1 MDRLRNACEQRVSA
15 LSTDDYVAVSPYTP
29 LSQAIEA
36 MKDDEGGCVII
47 SDDGRVVGIFTE
59 RDLLNK
65 VLGED
70 VDLESPISAWM
81 QPAVE
86 TLSSEATIGDAVRL
100 MNEKS
105 FRNIPLV
112 KNGEL
117 MGSISVFDIITYL
130 AECYPKETMNL
141 PPLPAGRTYQVW
153 IVTPD
158 APVSAG
164 LLRPGD
170 RGDVHAVFTAPRDV
184 GRVAAVAVTIE
195 PDGGVPAPTGE
206 KYLVGLAN

>member
-1 MDRLRNACEQRVSA
+1 MDRLRNACDQRVSV
-15 LSTDDYVAVSPYTP
+15 LPTDDYVVVSPYTP

-36 MKDDEGGCVII
+36 MKNDEGGCVIV

-70 VDLESPISAWM
+70 VDLESPINNWM

-117 MGSISVFDIITYL
+117 LGSISVFDIITYL

-141 PPLPAGRTYQVW
+141 PPLPAQVMD
-153 IVTPD
+153 T
-158 APVSAG
+158 
-164 LLRPGD
+164 L
-170 RGDVHAVFTAPRDV
+170 
-184 GRVAAVAVTIE
+184 
-195 PDGGVPAPTGE
+195 DGG
-206 KYLVGLAN
+206 